1 MTTRK
6 LAFEIKWPLPNTGV
20 FSIRHRVSTW
30 RLPIKNTHEMIQ
42 LIRDLI
48 IYWNQIFSKNKIQ
61 MVEWVVVLQIV
72 TSVYQIIIKKAF
84 FSEQFSFFSKSAYTN
99 IIVLQKNPQGH
110 CKNCYHACDWFFPEQ
125 MLQNNTSATYKKI
138 VCTLYKCYICKIID

>member
-1 MTTRK
+1 
-6 LAFEIKWPLPNTGV
+6 
-20 FSIRHRVSTW
+20 
-30 RLPIKNTHEMIQ
+30 MIQ

-72 TSVYQIIIKKAF
+72 TSEYQIIIKKSF

-99 IIVLQKNPQGH
+99 IIVLQKNHQGH
-110 CKNCYHACDWFFPEQ
+110 CKNCYHAIEFSLNNCY
-125 MLQNNTSATYKKI
+125 NNTI
-138 VCTLYKCYICKIID
+138 VTSIK

>member
-1 MTTRK
+1 MKLGQTYKNIFVGFLVHRK
-6 LAFEIKWPLPNTGV
+6 SLEFAFEINWPLPNTGV
-20 FSIRHRVSTW
+20 FSIQHRVSTW

-72 TSVYQIIIKKAF
+72 TSEYQIIIKKAF
-84 FSEQFSFFSKSAYTN
+84 FFRAIFILLEISIYKYYSFTK
-99 IIVLQKNPQGH
+99 KNPQGH
-110 CKNCYHACDWFFPEQ
+110 RKNCYACDWILAEQ
-125 MLQNNTSATYKKI
+125 LLQ
-138 VCTLYKCYICKIID
+138 

>member
-1 MTTRK
+1 MINSIKLVFQCFYLLFRPLFKGVLKLGQTYKNIFVGFLVHRK
-6 LAFEIKWPLPNTGV
+6 SLEFAFEINWPLPNTGV

-72 TSVYQIIIKKAF
+72 TSEYQIITKKKPF
-84 FSEQFSFFSKSAYTN
+84 FQSNFHSSRNQH
-99 IIVLQKNPQGH
+99 IQIL
-110 CKNCYHACDWFFPEQ
+110 
-125 MLQNNTSATYKKI
+125 
-138 VCTLYKCYICKIID
+138 